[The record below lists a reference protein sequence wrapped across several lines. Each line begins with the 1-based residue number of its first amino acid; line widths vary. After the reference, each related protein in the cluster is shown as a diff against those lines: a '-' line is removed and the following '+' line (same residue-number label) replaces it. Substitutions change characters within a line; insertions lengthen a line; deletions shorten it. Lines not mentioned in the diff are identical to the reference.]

1 MVHRPQVEPETWAV
15 MAGRAAPSA
24 GTPLNVPPVLASN
37 FELGSGRAYSLIPAR
52 ANGQPAFGSYVR
64 GPDGVRHATGVFV
77 LTLAGD
83 QISALAR
90 FDSSVLPWFGL
101 PRSLPPR

>member
-1 MVHRPQVEPETWAV
+1 MSP
-15 MAGRAAPSA
+15 
-24 GTPLNVPPVLASN
+24 
-37 FELGSGRAYSLIPAR
+37 RAYSLIPTR
-52 ANGQPAFGSYVR
+52 ANGQPAFGSYGR

-90 FDSSVLPWFGL
+90 FESSVLPWFGL

>member
-1 MVHRPQVEPETWAV
+1 MSP
-15 MAGRAAPSA
+15 
-24 GTPLNVPPVLASN
+24 
-37 FELGSGRAYSLIPAR
+37 RAYSLIPTR
-52 ANGQPAFGSYVR
+52 ANGQPAFGSYGR

-90 FDSSVLPWFGL
+90 FESSVLVRAAEVASAPVAGRAGL
-101 PRSLPPR
+101 EPLPGAEVAADHLERADERVALGLGQ